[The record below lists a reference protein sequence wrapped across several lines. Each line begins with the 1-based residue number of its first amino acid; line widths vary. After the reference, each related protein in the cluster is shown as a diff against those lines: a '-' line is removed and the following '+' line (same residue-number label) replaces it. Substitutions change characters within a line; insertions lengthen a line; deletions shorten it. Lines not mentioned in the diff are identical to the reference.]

1 MNKFNTI
8 RTSIPTFFKALR
20 NKNTPITAKLAVG
33 AAIAYAILPADLVAD
48 AIPFLG
54 WFDDVIVMTIL
65 FTIAKKMIPDYVV
78 DAKRADVIDDVD
90 YEMVDEK

>member
-1 MNKFNTI
+1 
-8 RTSIPTFFKALR
+8 
-20 NKNTPITAKLAVG
+20 
-33 AAIAYAILPADLVAD
+33 
-48 AIPFLG
+48 
-54 WFDDVIVMTIL
+54 MTIL

>member
-48 AIPFLG
+48 AIPF
-54 WFDDVIVMTIL
+54 F
-65 FTIAKKMIPDYVV
+65 
-78 DAKRADVIDDVD
+78 R
-90 YEMVDEK
+90 MV